1 MKIRIL
7 PILLLV
13 GIGVFGLTQSDPTQA
28 TTLKPNNPTVIA
40 ANPANFTPAL
50 ATSTP
55 APATSA
61 SAEAKTPRL
70 DPTPTQAATAS
81 ATTLN
86 TAEKIEKGVV
96 LVGPAFQQFLEEEGA
111 VGETPQDREA
121 AEVDRVEKASQRV
134 VAEQSSVDS
143 AYDRFDLSRLRLAN
157 LLSNSDLHTASLD
170 GSSGA
175 DPIKV
180 SVQLNLGSSGVI
192 PDASTKTLASTQ
204 SAPKL
209 WPVKGPVTSTF
220 GPRQTLTI
228 PATTD
233 NAAGKG
239 GAGPTT
245 PATGQMVSVP
255 AITPIPTAS
264 VARATTTP
272 VTPTPTTTTAPAPTN
287 PATTAPIAPPSQP
300 ATATPAPQSTIGP
313 TPTVGP
319 PLTPTPPLTATP
331 TISATATV
339 SPTVTPTATPFPTG
353 PVPTINGTLPT
364 VGTGEEYHTGFDIAV
379 PEGTEVHVTAD
390 GVVVYAGNGGG
401 YGRVVYIQHAD
412 GFMTVYGHNS
422 KLLVEV
428 GQTVKAG
435 QTIAL
440 SGSTGYSTGPH
451 VHYEVRYNGKIA
463 DPAYFLGLKS

>member
-40 ANPANFTPAL
+40 ANPANFTLAL

-239 GAGPTT
+239 GAHPDRQRRQSYHHPGYPAPDHHHRTCTHKPGDDRTNCPAKPTCYSDTRATVHNWTHPDSRTTADTNTT
-245 PATGQMVSVP
+245 PDGNSHYLGDSDRFTDSHANRDPLSD
-255 AITPIPTAS
+255 
-264 VARATTTP
+264 RAGTDHQWH
-272 VTPTPTTTTAPAPTN
+272 
-287 PATTAPIAPPSQP
+287 PP
-300 ATATPAPQSTIGP
+300 
-313 TPTVGP
+313 
-319 PLTPTPPLTATP
+319 
-331 TISATATV
+331 
-339 SPTVTPTATPFPTG
+339 
-353 PVPTINGTLPT
+353 
-364 VGTGEEYHTGFDIAV
+364 
-379 PEGTEVHVTAD
+379 D
-390 GVVVYAGNGGG
+390 GRHG
-401 YGRVVYIQHAD
+401 
-412 GFMTVYGHNS
+412 
-422 KLLVEV
+422 
-428 GQTVKAG
+428 
-435 QTIAL
+435 
-440 SGSTGYSTGPH
+440 
-451 VHYEVRYNGKIA
+451 
-463 DPAYFLGLKS
+463 